1 MLKEHIDDEQ
11 GLRTEEARRAV
22 LRHLSTEPMI
32 ERRGSS
38 TSSQRSGGPSLRRL
52 ALHAAALMLVLIG
65 AALVTGPGTGVTSDE
80 GAAAYQA
87 VLLSRSGWI
96 LPPTLPELDPL
107 GARQPFLRADEG
119 ARGRAP
125 YAKHPLYPVVLSL
138 AGRVAP
144 VGGLVAVSVVGT
156 WVASIFAGLLAEA
169 TRARAGPVALWL
181 VGAMSPLA
189 VDATWVL
196 AHAPAA
202 AAGAATIFAAE
213 RFLGGSTRGGPRS
226 LGWLGLS
233 CLAAGLTVGLRTEGA
248 ILVAALSLG
257 LVVCRRPGR
266 RSLLAAG
273 AVLLGGAAG
282 RLVEVVVLRRTVG
295 SGVAVPDT
303 PSSQLSFLAARREAF
318 LSSWVEPGGGA
329 GRYLL
334 IAAGLLAVAAVAY
347 RRRFPVAVV
356 AAIATLAAALAGAWF
371 VAGPM
376 PVPGLIPA
384 TAWLG
389 AGLIV
394 VGGRALAP
402 GLPRL
407 LAVTTSAAALGIL
420 AIQYSFGGGVE
431 WGGRFYAILLPGAA
445 ALVAGTWPEGRRPGS
460 TVLPVALAVVAAVTS
475 VGGVLTVRDEHERT
489 SGLERDILA
498 AGAVAGPG
506 RPGDA
511 DPRPVVLSNR
521 RLWPQ
526 LVWRSFDDLR
536 WVSVEPP
543 DTACALAD
551 LRRAGFRRIVV
562 TENPLLPFVEEA
574 GKSGWQVDPASPTSG
589 FARVLADAD
598 APPGPGPGCPP
609 S

>member
-1 MLKEHIDDEQ
+1 
-11 GLRTEEARRAV
+11 
-22 LRHLSTEPMI
+22 MI
-32 ERRGSS
+32 ERMGSP
-38 TSSQRSGGPSLRRL
+38 TSSRRSDGPSTRRL
-52 ALHAAALMLVLIG
+52 ALHAVGLMLVLLG

-87 VLLSRSGWI
+87 VLLNRGGWI
-96 LPPTLPELDPL
+96 LPPTLPELDPP

-138 AGRVAP
+138 ASRVAT

-156 WVASIFAGLLAEA
+156 WLAAIFAGLLAESV
-169 TRARAGPVALWL
+169 RARAGPVALWL

-202 AAGAATIFAAE
+202 AAGAATIFAAA
-213 RFLGGSTRGGPRS
+213 RSLRPSGGGVPRS
-226 LGWLGLS
+226 LAWLGLS
-233 CLAAGLTVGLRTEGA
+233 CVAAGLTVGLRTEGA
-248 ILVAALSLG
+248 ILVAALAVG
-257 LVVCRRPGR
+257 LLACRRPDR

-273 AVLLGGAAG
+273 AVLLGGAAA
-282 RLVEVVVLRRTVG
+282 RLGEVAVLRHTVG

-303 PSSQLSFLAARREAF
+303 PSSQLGFLAARREAF
-318 LSSWVEPGGGA
+318 LSSWVEPGGGD
-329 GRYLL
+329 GRFLL

-356 AAIATLAAALAGAWF
+356 AAIATLAAALAGAWL
-371 VAGPM
+371 VTGPM
-376 PVPGLIPA
+376 LVPGLIPA

-394 VGGRALAP
+394 VGRRALAP

-431 WGGRFYAILLPGAA
+431 WGGRFYAILLPGAG
-445 ALVAGTWPEGRRPGS
+445 ALIAGAWPGGRRPGS
-460 TVLPVALAVVAAVTS
+460 IVLPVALAVVAVLTS
-475 VGGVLTVRDEHERT
+475 VGGVLTVRNEHVRT
-489 SGLERDILA
+489 RGLERDILA
-498 AGAVAGPG
+498 AGAVAGSG

-536 WVSVEPP
+536 WVTVEPP
-543 DTACALAD
+543 DTACTLAD
-551 LRRAGFRRIVV
+551 LRRAGFQRIVV
-562 TENPLLPFVEEA
+562 TENPLAPFVEEA
-574 GKSGWQVDPASPTSG
+574 VERGWQVDPASPTSG
-589 FARVLADAD
+589 FARVLVDAG
-598 APPGPGPGCPP
+598 APPGAGPGCPTP